1 MFDDPRWSERQLE
14 SPGAAH
20 SESCGGL
27 TDACRNVLM
36 TLEIYDVAYRNL
48 TEQGEPLAGAVTVQ
62 RVG

>member
-1 MFDDPRWSERQLE
+1 
-14 SPGAAH
+14 
-20 SESCGGL
+20 
-27 TDACRNVLM
+27 M